1 MSADAR
7 TEKAAAAIYDART
20 SRRPIAP
27 ISETYG
33 IVDPRVAY
41 TVQDVNT
48 TRWLAEGRRLVGRKI
63 GLTSE
68 VVQKQLGVRE
78 PDYGMLW
85 ADAAYDNGAVVPSV
99 RFIQPRVEA
108 EVAFVMGGRIDSP
121 DFTLHDL
128 TAAVRFARAAV
139 EIVDS
144 AIADWKIT
152 LADTIADNASG
163 GGFVLGD
170 TRALDEVDVRLCGMV
185 LSRNGAPASLG
196 VGAACLGIRSTPPS
210 GSHGRWP
217 RWVAPWRRETSSC
230 RARSV
235 RWSTCFRAIRST
247 WRSRASR
254 RSISASRR
262 RCAREG
268 EGRAHRLREHRDR
281 SA

>member
-63 GLTSE
+63 GLTSD

-121 DFTLHDL
+121 DVTLHDL

-196 VGAACLGIRSTPPS
+196 VGAACLGNPLHAALWLARKMAEVGRPLAKGDIILSGALGPMVDVFPGDQIDVEIQGFPPIHFSFAAEVRS
-210 GSHGRWP
+210 
-217 RWVAPWRRETSSC
+217 
-230 RARSV
+230 
-235 RWSTCFRAIRST
+235 
-247 WRSRASR
+247 
-254 RSISASRR
+254 
-262 RCAREG
+262 
-268 EGRAHRLREHRDR
+268 
-281 SA
+281 